1 MAFKN
6 QVMKII
12 FLAFFSFLGSVLHA
26 QGNLQF
32 NQVIRVVEVLQTVP
46 TGKVWKVES
55 YLENEL
61 INSNSS
67 SSSCTSSTIHRPLI
81 INNGFYYFIGDVA
94 WGSTNSLQMMNHNK
108 FPIWLKS
115 GDQIRT
121 TCSSDFASVI
131 EFNIVP

>member
-1 MAFKN
+1 
-6 QVMKII
+6 MKKILLST
-12 FLAFFSFLGSVLHA
+12 FLLLSNLACA

-61 INSNSS
+61 LNSNSS

-81 INNGFYYFIGDVA
+81 INNGFYYFVGDVA

>member
-1 MAFKN
+1 
-6 QVMKII
+6 MKKILLST
-12 FLAFFSFLGSVLHA
+12 FLLLSNLACA

-121 TCSSDFASVI
+121 ACSSDFASVI

>member
-1 MAFKN
+1 
-6 QVMKII
+6 MKKILLST
-12 FLAFFSFLGSVLHA
+12 FLLLSNLACA

-61 INSNSS
+61 VNSNSS

>member
-1 MAFKN
+1 
-6 QVMKII
+6 MKKILLST
-12 FLAFFSFLGSVLHA
+12 FLLLSNLACA

>member
-1 MAFKN
+1 MMRN
-6 QVMKII
+6 L
-12 FLAFFSFLGSVLHA
+12 FLLVSVLFNFVLFS

-46 TGKVWKVES
+46 AGKVWKVES
-55 YLENEL
+55 YLESEL

-81 INNGFYYFIGDVA
+81 INNGFYYFVGDVA

-131 EFNIVP
+131 EFNIIP

>member
-1 MAFKN
+1 
-6 QVMKII
+6 MKLVICLI
-12 FLAFFSFLGSVLHA
+12 SFFLSFGFNA

-32 NQVIRVVEVLQTVP
+32 NQIIRVVEVLQTVP
-46 TGKVWKVES
+46 VGKVWKVES

-61 INSNSS
+61 ISSNSS

-81 INNGFYYFIGDVA
+81 INNGFYYFVGDVA
-94 WGSTNSLQMMNHNK
+94 WGSTNNLQMMNHNK

>member
-1 MAFKN
+1 
-6 QVMKII
+6 MKLVICLI
-12 FLAFFSFLGSVLHA
+12 SFFLSFGYNA

-46 TGKVWKVES
+46 AGKVWKVES
-55 YLENEL
+55 YLESEL

-81 INNGFYYFIGDVA
+81 INNGFYYFVGDVA

>member
-1 MAFKN
+1 
-6 QVMKII
+6 MKLVTCLISF
-12 FLAFFSFLGSVLHA
+12 FLSFGYNA

-46 TGKVWKVES
+46 AGKVWKVES
-55 YLENEL
+55 YLESEL

-81 INNGFYYFIGDVA
+81 INNGFYYFVGDVA
-94 WGSTNSLQMMNHNK
+94 WGATNSLQMMNHNK
-108 FPIWLKS
+108 FPIWLKT

-131 EFNIVP
+131 EFNIIP

>member
-1 MAFKN
+1 
-6 QVMKII
+6 MKKILLST
-12 FLAFFSFLGSVLHA
+12 FLLLSNLACA

-81 INNGFYYFIGDVA
+81 INNGFYYFVGDVA

-108 FPIWLKS
+108 FPIWLKT

>member
-1 MAFKN
+1 
-6 QVMKII
+6 MKLVICLI
-12 FLAFFSFLGSVLHA
+12 SFFLSFGYNA

-46 TGKVWKVES
+46 AGKVWKVES
-55 YLENEL
+55 YLESEL

-81 INNGFYYFIGDVA
+81 INNGFYYFVGDVA

-131 EFNIVP
+131 EFNIIP

>member
-1 MAFKN
+1 
-6 QVMKII
+6 MKKILLST
-12 FLAFFSFLGSVLHA
+12 FLLLSNLACA

-32 NQVIRVVEVLQTVP
+32 NQIIRAVEVLQTVP

-81 INNGFYYFIGDVA
+81 INNGFYYFVGDVA

>member
-1 MAFKN
+1 
-6 QVMKII
+6 MKKILLST
-12 FLAFFSFLGSVLHA
+12 FLLLSNLACA

-32 NQVIRVVEVLQTVP
+32 NQIIRVVEVLQTVP

-81 INNGFYYFIGDVA
+81 INNGFYYFVGDVA

>member
-1 MAFKN
+1 
-6 QVMKII
+6 MKRLYIFIITI
-12 FLAFFSFLGSVLHA
+12 FLYTGAFA

-46 TGKVWKVES
+46 AGKVWKVES
-55 YLENEL
+55 YLESEL

-67 SSSCTSSTIHRPLI
+67 SSSCTSNTIHRPLI
-81 INNGFYYFIGDVA
+81 INNGFYYFVGDVA
-94 WGSTNSLQMMNHNK
+94 WGSTNSLQMMNHNT
-108 FPIWLKS
+108 FPIWLKT

-131 EFNIVP
+131 EFNIIP

>member
-1 MAFKN
+1 
-6 QVMKII
+6 MKRLYIFIVTI
-12 FLAFFSFLGSVLHA
+12 FLYTGAFT

-46 TGKVWKVES
+46 AGKVWKVES
-55 YLENEL
+55 YLESEL

-67 SSSCTSSTIHRPLI
+67 SSSCTSNTIHRPLI
-81 INNGFYYFIGDVA
+81 INNGFYYFVGDVA

-108 FPIWLKS
+108 FPIWLKT

-131 EFNIVP
+131 EFNILP

>member
-1 MAFKN
+1 
-6 QVMKII
+6 MKKSILFT
-12 FLAFFSFLGSVLHA
+12 FLLLSNLACA

-81 INNGFYYFIGDVA
+81 INNGFYYFVGDVA

>member
-1 MAFKN
+1 
-6 QVMKII
+6 MKLVICLI
-12 FLAFFSFLGSVLHA
+12 SFFLSFGYNA

-46 TGKVWKVES
+46 AGKVWKVES
-55 YLENEL
+55 YLESEL

-67 SSSCTSSTIHRPLI
+67 SSSCISSTTHRPLI
-81 INNGFYYFIGDVA
+81 INNGFYYFVGDVA
-94 WGSTNSLQMMNHNK
+94 WGSTSNLQMMNHNK

-131 EFNIVP
+131 EFNIIP

>member
-1 MAFKN
+1 
-6 QVMKII
+6 MKRLYIFIVTI
-12 FLAFFSFLGSVLHA
+12 FLYTGAFA

-46 TGKVWKVES
+46 AGKVWKVES
-55 YLENEL
+55 YLESEL

-67 SSSCTSSTIHRPLI
+67 SSSCTSNTIHRPLI
-81 INNGFYYFIGDVA
+81 INNGFYYFVGDVA
-94 WGSTNSLQMMNHNK
+94 WGSTNSLQMMNHNT
-108 FPIWLKS
+108 FPIWLKT

-131 EFNIVP
+131 EFNIIP

>member
-1 MAFKN
+1 
-6 QVMKII
+6 MKKILLST
-12 FLAFFSFLGSVLHA
+12 FLLLSNLACA

-46 TGKVWKVES
+46 AGKVWKVES
-55 YLENEL
+55 YLESEL

-81 INNGFYYFIGDVA
+81 INNGFYYFVGDVA